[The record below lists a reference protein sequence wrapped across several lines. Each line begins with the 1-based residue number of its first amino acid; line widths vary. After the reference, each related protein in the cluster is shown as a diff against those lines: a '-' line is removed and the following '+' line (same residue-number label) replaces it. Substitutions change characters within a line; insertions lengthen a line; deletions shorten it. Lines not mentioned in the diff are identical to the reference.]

1 MYGMKQDRMH
11 YPSYTIILT
20 LIGKYIRNEK
30 RQNGLHQLL
39 YYPPTPGQ
47 IYNESNKTEC
57 INLIIILSSHS

>member
-20 LIGKYIRNEK
+20 LLGKYIRNEK

-39 YYPPTPGQ
+39 YYPPTPRQ
-47 IYNESNKTEC
+47 IYNE
-57 INLIIILSSHS
+57 